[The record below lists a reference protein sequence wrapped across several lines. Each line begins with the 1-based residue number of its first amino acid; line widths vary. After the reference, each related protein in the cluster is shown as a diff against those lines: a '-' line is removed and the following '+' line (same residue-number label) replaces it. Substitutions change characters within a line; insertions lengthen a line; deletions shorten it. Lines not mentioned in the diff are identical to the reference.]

1 MNVTGTI
8 TGTGTG
14 TITITAVVEFDG
26 NDSTAIETG

>member
-14 TITITAVVEFDG
+14 TITITAVVEFDS
-26 NDSTAIETG
+26 NDSTAIGTG